1 MIEGEGAEEQQPQ
14 HISEIVE
21 ELKPQLNH
29 FARFYN
35 NLSLEHLET
44 FLTKDKMDQQRIH
57 GDLLAQ
63 NSKLEAL
70 LLDIIEGDINAKT
83 YNQKSQT

>member
-1 MIEGEGAEEQQPQ
+1 MMIEDEKELEEQQPQ
-14 HISEIVE
+14 HISEIIE

-44 FLTKDKMDQQRIH
+44 FLLKDKINQQRILS
-57 GDLLAQ
+57 DLLDN
-63 NSKLEAL
+63 NSHKHSHEPAV
-70 LLDIIEGDINAKT
+70 
-83 YNQKSQT
+83 

>member
-44 FLTKDKMDQQRIH
+44 FLLKDKINQQRILS
-57 GDLLAQ
+57 DLLDN
-63 NSKLEAL
+63 NSQLEQL
-70 LLDIIEGDINAKT
+70 LRTIIDVDINAKT
-83 YNQKSQT
+83 YNQKS

>member
-1 MIEGEGAEEQQPQ
+1 MKEEQEE

-29 FARFYN
+29 FAKFYN

-44 FLTKDKMDQQRIH
+44 FLIKDKINQQRIL
-57 GDLLAQ
+57 GDLLDN
-63 NSKLEAL
+63 NSQLEQL
-70 LLDIIEGDINAKT
+70 LRTIIDEDINAQT
-83 YNQKSQT
+83 YDNKSKPK

>member
-1 MIEGEGAEEQQPQ
+1 MMNDEEQQEPE
-14 HISEIVE
+14 HISEIIEV
-21 ELKPQLNH
+21 LKPQLNH